1 MTKKERAQ
9 SPNQAAPQRK
19 TTAAIVP
26 QSQWANYLDRLAR
39 TWTVA
44 DERGACKVMLAF
56 TRFRREVNTDAAA
69 ALLVQ
74 AWMQTIG
81 DTGAEDRKPYVE

>member
-1 MTKKERAQ
+1 MTKKEKGA
-9 SPNQAAPQRK
+9 SPEQVAPQQKK
-19 TTAAIVP
+19 TMGILP
-26 QSQWANYLDRLAR
+26 QSGLSNYLDIEAR

-56 TRFRREVNTDAAA
+56 QRFRREVGTDGAA

-74 AWMQTIG
+74 AWMETRG
-81 DTGAEDRKPYVE
+81 TTGAEDRKPYVE

>member
-1 MTKKERAQ
+1 MIKKEKGAPEQ
-9 SPNQAAPQRK
+9 VAPQHKK
-19 TTAAIVP
+19 TTGILP
-26 QSQWANYLDRLAR
+26 QSGLRNYLDIEAR

-56 TRFRREVNTDAAA
+56 QRFRREVGTDAAA

-74 AWMQTIG
+74 AWMETRG
-81 DTGAEDRKPYVE
+81 TTGAEDRKPYVE

>member
-1 MTKKERAQ
+1 MSKGLNHVLE
-9 SPNQAAPQRK
+9 
-19 TTAAIVP
+19 VE
-26 QSQWANYLDRLAR
+26 AR

-56 TRFRREVNTDAAA
+56 QRFRREVSTDGAA

-74 AWMQTIG
+74 AWMETRG
-81 DTGAEDRKPYVE
+81 STNAEDRKPYVE